1 METAL
6 NGFGAAG
13 AGGRGVYCGML
24 AVAWVRPG
32 RPGWLAGP
40 CYNPGAGFARC
51 NRKAWQAT
59 DQRIIGDRNGAL
71 HCTG

>member
-32 RPGWLAGP
+32 WLAGR

-51 NRKAWQAT
+51 NRT
-59 DQRIIGDRNGAL
+59 IF
-71 HCTG
+71 TVPE